1 MIYLIKIVPF
11 VKDIKFNTK
20 LSEITSISLE
30 HDLKLEDL
38 SVAGEF
44 NISGNYKINDIS
56 INKEEF
62 NFKVPVY
69 ISLDEKYD
77 SSKVTIDIDNF
88 FYEIINDEVLR
99 VHIDVSLDNLEIIKE
114 DVKPIIEEVNKKKEE
129 IIMPDDLKIKDDEKL
144 VENLRSDDDRK
155 GVKKEVV
162 EETVKEEK
170 VKEKEVIKEQA
181 KEESVKEE
189 KTKKT
194 QKEEIEN
201 AIKSNFLSEEE
212 MFVTYKV
219 HIIRENETVEDIVKK
234 YETTKEELELYNDLS
249 NVVLGT
255 KLLIPCKNE

>member
-1 MIYLIKIVPF
+1 MIKIVPF

-44 NISGNYKINDIS
+44 IIKGNYKINDIS

-69 ISLDEKYD
+69 ITLDEKYD
-77 SSKVTIDIDNF
+77 SSKVAIDIDNF

-144 VENLRSDDDRK
+144 VENLRRYDK
-155 GVKKEVV
+155 KEVKKEVV
-162 EETVKEEK
+162 EETVKKEEK
-170 VKEKEVIKEQA
+170 KEKEVK

-189 KTKKT
+189 KTKKS

>member
-1 MIYLIKIVPF
+1 MIKIVPF

-44 NISGNYKINDIS
+44 IIKGNYKINDIS

-69 ISLDEKYD
+69 ITLDEKYD
-77 SSKVTIDIDNF
+77 SSKVAIDIDNF

-144 VENLRSDDDRK
+144 VENLRSDDK
-155 GVKKEVV
+155 KEVKKEVV
-162 EETVKEEK
+162 EETVKKEEK
-170 VKEKEVIKEQA
+170 KEKEVK
-181 KEESVKEE
+181 KEEIVKEE
-189 KTKKT
+189 KTKKS

>member
-1 MIYLIKIVPF
+1 MIKIVPF

-44 NISGNYKINDIS
+44 IIKGNYKINDIS

-77 SSKVTIDIDNF
+77 SSKVAIDIDNF

-144 VENLRSDDDRK
+144 VENLRSDDK
-155 GVKKEVV
+155 KEVKKEVE
-162 EETVKEEK
+162 EETVKKEEK
-170 VKEKEVIKEQA
+170 KEKEVK
-181 KEESVKEE
+181 KEEIVKEE
-189 KTKKT
+189 KTKKS

>member
-44 NISGNYKINDIS
+44 IIKGNYKINDIS

-69 ISLDEKYD
+69 ITLDEKYD
-77 SSKVTIDIDNF
+77 SSKVAIDIDNF

-144 VENLRSDDDRK
+144 VGNLRSDDK
-155 GVKKEVV
+155 KEVKKEVV
-162 EETVKEEK
+162 EELKK
-170 VKEKEVIKEQA
+170 QVI
-181 KEESVKEE
+181 
-189 KTKKT
+189 
-194 QKEEIEN
+194 IER
-201 AIKSNFLSEEE
+201 IGE
-212 MFVTYKV
+212 
-219 HIIRENETVEDIVKK
+219 
-234 YETTKEELELYNDLS
+234 
-249 NVVLGT
+249 
-255 KLLIPCKNE
+255 

>member
-1 MIYLIKIVPF
+1 MIKIVPF

-44 NISGNYKINDIS
+44 IIKGNYKINDIS

-69 ISLDEKYD
+69 ITLDEKYD
-77 SSKVTIDIDNF
+77 SSKVAIDIDNF

-144 VENLRSDDDRK
+144 VENLRSDDK
-155 GVKKEVV
+155 KEVKKEVV
-162 EETVKEEK
+162 EETVKEEEK
-170 VKEKEVIKEQA
+170 KEKEVK

-189 KTKKT
+189 KTKKS

>member
-44 NISGNYKINDIS
+44 IIKGNYKINDIS

-69 ISLDEKYD
+69 ITLDEKYD
-77 SSKVTIDIDNF
+77 SSKVAIDIDNF

-114 DVKPIIEEVNKKKEE
+114 KVKPIIEEVNKKKEE

-144 VENLRSDDDRK
+144 VENLRSDDK
-155 GVKKEVV
+155 KEVKKEVV
-162 EETVKEEK
+162 EEKAKEEEKEEK
-170 VKEKEVIKEQA
+170 EVK

-189 KTKKT
+189 KTKKS

-219 HIIRENETVEDIVKK
+219 HIIRENETVEDIIKK

>member
-1 MIYLIKIVPF
+1 MIKIVPF

-44 NISGNYKINDIS
+44 IIKGNYKINDIS

-69 ISLDEKYD
+69 ITLDEKYD
-77 SSKVTIDIDNF
+77 SSKVAIDIDNF

-144 VENLRSDDDRK
+144 VENLRSDDK
-155 GVKKEVV
+155 KEVKKEVV
-162 EETVKEEK
+162 EETVKKEEK
-170 VKEKEVIKEQA
+170 KEKEVK

-189 KTKKT
+189 KTKKS

>member
-1 MIYLIKIVPF
+1 MIKIVPF

-44 NISGNYKINDIS
+44 IIKGNYKINDIS

-77 SSKVTIDIDNF
+77 SSKVAIDIDNF

-144 VENLRSDDDRK
+144 VENLRSDDK
-155 GVKKEVV
+155 KEVKKEVV
-162 EETVKEEK
+162 EETVKKEEK
-170 VKEKEVIKEQA
+170 KEKEVK

-189 KTKKT
+189 KTKKS

>member
-1 MIYLIKIVPF
+1 MIKIVPF

-44 NISGNYKINDIS
+44 NIKGNYKINDIS

-77 SSKVTIDIDNF
+77 SSKVAIDIDNF

-144 VENLRSDDDRK
+144 VENLRSDDK
-155 GVKKEVV
+155 KEVKKEVV
-162 EETVKEEK
+162 EETVKEEE
-170 VKEKEVIKEQA
+170 VKEKEAI

-189 KTKKT
+189 KTKKS

-201 AIKSNFLSEEE
+201 AIKSNFLSDEE

>member
-1 MIYLIKIVPF
+1 MIKIVPF

-44 NISGNYKINDIS
+44 IIKGNYKINDIS

-77 SSKVTIDIDNF
+77 SSKVAIDIDNF

-144 VENLRSDDDRK
+144 VENLRSDDK
-155 GVKKEVV
+155 KEVKKEVV
-162 EETVKEEK
+162 EETVIKEEK
-170 VKEKEVIKEQA
+170 KEKEVK
-181 KEESVKEE
+181 KEEIVKEE
-189 KTKKT
+189 KTKKS

>member
-1 MIYLIKIVPF
+1 MIKIVPF

-129 IIMPDDLKIKDDEKL
+129 IIMPDELKIKDDEKL

-155 GVKKEVV
+155 EVKKEVV

-189 KTKKT
+189 KTKKS

>member
-1 MIYLIKIVPF
+1 MIKIVPF

-44 NISGNYKINDIS
+44 IIKGNYKINDIS

-69 ISLDEKYD
+69 ITLDEKYD
-77 SSKVTIDIDNF
+77 SSKVAIDIDNF

-114 DVKPIIEEVNKKKEE
+114 KVKPIIEEVNKKKEE

-144 VENLRSDDDRK
+144 VENLRSDDK
-155 GVKKEVV
+155 KEVKKEVV
-162 EETVKEEK
+162 EETVKEEEK
-170 VKEKEVIKEQA
+170 EEKEVK

-189 KTKKT
+189 KTKKS

-219 HIIRENETVEDIVKK
+219 HIIRENETVEDIIKK

>member
-1 MIYLIKIVPF
+1 MIKIVPF

-129 IIMPDDLKIKDDEKL
+129 IIMPDELKIKDDEKL

-155 GVKKEVV
+155 EVKKEVV
-162 EETVKEEK
+162 EETVMEEK
-170 VKEKEVIKEQA
+170 VKEKEVIKEQV
-181 KEESVKEE
+181 KEESVKEK
-189 KTKKT
+189 KTKKS

>member
-1 MIYLIKIVPF
+1 MIKIVPF

-129 IIMPDDLKIKDDEKL
+129 ILMPDELKIKDDEKL

-155 GVKKEVV
+155 EVKKEVV
-162 EETVKEEK
+162 EETVMEEK
-170 VKEKEVIKEQA
+170 VKEKEVIKEQV
-181 KEESVKEE
+181 KEESVKEK

>member
-1 MIYLIKIVPF
+1 MIKIVPF

-44 NISGNYKINDIS
+44 IIKGNYKINDIS

-69 ISLDEKYD
+69 ITLDEKYD
-77 SSKVTIDIDNF
+77 SSKVAIDIDNF

-144 VENLRSDDDRK
+144 VGNLRSDDK
-155 GVKKEVV
+155 KEVKKEVV
-162 EETVKEEK
+162 EETVKKEEK
-170 VKEKEVIKEQA
+170 KEKEVK

-189 KTKKT
+189 KTKKS

>member
-44 NISGNYKINDIS
+44 IIKGNYKINDIS

-69 ISLDEKYD
+69 ITLDEKYD
-77 SSKVTIDIDNF
+77 SSKVAIDIDNF

-144 VENLRSDDDRK
+144 VENLRSDDK
-155 GVKKEVV
+155 KEVKKEVV
-162 EETVKEEK
+162 EETVKK
-170 VKEKEVIKEQA
+170 KEKEVK

-189 KTKKT
+189 KTKKS

>member
-1 MIYLIKIVPF
+1 MIKIVPF

-44 NISGNYKINDIS
+44 IIKGNYKINDIS

-77 SSKVTIDIDNF
+77 SSKVAIDIDNF

-144 VENLRSDDDRK
+144 VENLRSDDK
-155 GVKKEVV
+155 KEVKKEVV
-162 EETVKEEK
+162 EETVKKEEK
-170 VKEKEVIKEQA
+170 KEKEVK

-189 KTKKT
+189 KTKKS

-219 HIIRENETVEDIVKK
+219 HIIRENETVEDIEKK

>member
-1 MIYLIKIVPF
+1 MIKIVPF

-44 NISGNYKINDIS
+44 IIKGNYKINDIS

-77 SSKVTIDIDNF
+77 SSKVAIDIDNF

-144 VENLRSDDDRK
+144 VENLRSDDK
-155 GVKKEVV
+155 KEVKKEVV
-162 EETVKEEK
+162 EETVKKEEK
-170 VKEKEVIKEQA
+170 KEKEVK
-181 KEESVKEE
+181 KEEIVKEE
-189 KTKKT
+189 KTKKS

>member
-1 MIYLIKIVPF
+1 MIKIVPF

-44 NISGNYKINDIS
+44 IIKGNYKINDIS

-69 ISLDEKYD
+69 ITLDEKYD
-77 SSKVTIDIDNF
+77 SSKVAIDIDNF

-114 DVKPIIEEVNKKKEE
+114 NVKPIIEEVNKKKEE

-144 VENLRSDDDRK
+144 VENLRSDDK
-155 GVKKEVV
+155 KEVKKEVV
-162 EETVKEEK
+162 EETVKKEEK
-170 VKEKEVIKEQA
+170 KEKEVK

-189 KTKKT
+189 KTKKS

>member
-1 MIYLIKIVPF
+1 MIKIVPF

-129 IIMPDDLKIKDDEKL
+129 IIMPDELKIKEDEKL

-155 GVKKEVV
+155 EVKKEVV
-162 EETVKEEK
+162 EETVMEEK
-170 VKEKEVIKEQA
+170 VKEKEVIKEQV
-181 KEESVKEE
+181 KEESVKEK
-189 KTKKT
+189 KTKKS

>member
-1 MIYLIKIVPF
+1 MIKIVPF

-44 NISGNYKINDIS
+44 IIKGNYKINDIS

-69 ISLDEKYD
+69 ITLDEKYD
-77 SSKVTIDIDNF
+77 SSKVAIDIDNF

-144 VENLRSDDDRK
+144 VENLRSDDK
-155 GVKKEVV
+155 KEVKKEVV
-162 EETVKEEK
+162 EETVKKEEK
-170 VKEKEVIKEQA
+170 KEKEVK

-189 KTKKT
+189 KTKKS

-219 HIIRENETVEDIVKK
+219 HIIRENETVEDIIKK

>member
-44 NISGNYKINDIS
+44 IIKGNYKINDIS

-77 SSKVTIDIDNF
+77 SSKVAIDIDNF

-144 VENLRSDDDRK
+144 VENLRSDDK
-155 GVKKEVV
+155 KEVKKEVV
-162 EETVKEEK
+162 EETVKKEEK
-170 VKEKEVIKEQA
+170 KEKEVK
-181 KEESVKEE
+181 KEEIVKEE
-189 KTKKT
+189 KTKKS

>member
-44 NISGNYKINDIS
+44 IIKGNYKINDIS

-69 ISLDEKYD
+69 ITLDEKYD
-77 SSKVTIDIDNF
+77 SSKVAIDIDNF

-144 VENLRSDDDRK
+144 VGNLRSDDK
-155 GVKKEVV
+155 KEVKKEVV
-162 EETVKEEK
+162 EETVKKEEK
-170 VKEKEVIKEQA
+170 KEKEVK

-189 KTKKT
+189 KTKKS

>member
-1 MIYLIKIVPF
+1 MIKIVPF

>member
-1 MIYLIKIVPF
+1 MIKIVPF

-44 NISGNYKINDIS
+44 NIKGNYKINDIS

-77 SSKVTIDIDNF
+77 SSKVAIDIDNF

-144 VENLRSDDDRK
+144 VENLRSYDK
-155 GVKKEVV
+155 KEVKKEVV
-162 EETVKEEK
+162 EETVKEEE
-170 VKEKEVIKEQA
+170 VKEKEAI

-189 KTKKT
+189 KTKKS

-201 AIKSNFLSEEE
+201 AIKSNFLSDEE

-219 HIIRENETVEDIVKK
+219 HIIGENETVEDIVKK

>member
-129 IIMPDDLKIKDDEKL
+129 ILMPDELKIKDDEKL

-155 GVKKEVV
+155 EVKKEVV
-162 EETVKEEK
+162 EETVMEEK
-170 VKEKEVIKEQA
+170 VKEKEVIKEQV
-181 KEESVKEE
+181 KEESVKEK

>member
-44 NISGNYKINDIS
+44 NIKGNYKINDIS

-77 SSKVTIDIDNF
+77 SSKVAIDIDNF

-144 VENLRSDDDRK
+144 VENLRSDDK
-155 GVKKEVV
+155 KEVKKEVV
-162 EETVKEEK
+162 EETVKEEE
-170 VKEKEVIKEQA
+170 VKEKEAI

-189 KTKKT
+189 KTKKS

-201 AIKSNFLSEEE
+201 AIKSNFLSDEE

>member
-44 NISGNYKINDIS
+44 IIKGNYKINDIS

-69 ISLDEKYD
+69 ITLDEKYD
-77 SSKVTIDIDNF
+77 SSKVAIDIDNF

-144 VENLRSDDDRK
+144 VENLRSDDK
-155 GVKKEVV
+155 KEVKKEVV
-162 EETVKEEK
+162 EETVKKEEK
-170 VKEKEVIKEQA
+170 KEKEVK

-189 KTKKT
+189 KTKKS

>member
-44 NISGNYKINDIS
+44 IIKGNYKINDIS

-77 SSKVTIDIDNF
+77 SSKVAIDIDNF

-144 VENLRSDDDRK
+144 VENLRSDDK
-155 GVKKEVV
+155 KEVKKEVV
-162 EETVKEEK
+162 EETVKKEEK
-170 VKEKEVIKEQA
+170 KEKEVK

-189 KTKKT
+189 KTKKS

-219 HIIRENETVEDIVKK
+219 HIIRENETVEDIEKK

>member
-1 MIYLIKIVPF
+1 MIKIVPF

-44 NISGNYKINDIS
+44 IIKGNYKINDIS

-69 ISLDEKYD
+69 ITLDEKYD
-77 SSKVTIDIDNF
+77 SSKVAIDIDNF

-144 VENLRSDDDRK
+144 VENLRSDDK
-155 GVKKEVV
+155 KEVKKEVV
-162 EETVKEEK
+162 EETVKKEEK
-170 VKEKEVIKEQA
+170 KEKEVK
-181 KEESVKEE
+181 KEESVKEG
-189 KTKKT
+189 KTKK
-194 QKEEIEN
+194 
-201 AIKSNFLSEEE
+201 S
-212 MFVTYKV
+212 
-219 HIIRENETVEDIVKK
+219 
-234 YETTKEELELYNDLS
+234 
-249 NVVLGT
+249 
-255 KLLIPCKNE
+255 

>member
-44 NISGNYKINDIS
+44 IIKGNYKINDIS

-69 ISLDEKYD
+69 ITLDKKYD
-77 SSKVTIDIDNF
+77 SSKVAIDIDNF

-144 VENLRSDDDRK
+144 VENLRSDDK
-155 GVKKEVV
+155 KEVKKEVV
-162 EETVKEEK
+162 EETVKKEEK
-170 VKEKEVIKEQA
+170 KEKEVK

-189 KTKKT
+189 KTKKS

>member
-44 NISGNYKINDIS
+44 IIKGNYKINDIS

-69 ISLDEKYD
+69 ITLDEKYD
-77 SSKVTIDIDNF
+77 SSKVAIDIDNF

-144 VENLRSDDDRK
+144 VENLRSDDK
-155 GVKKEVV
+155 KEVKKEVV
-162 EETVKEEK
+162 EETVKKEEK
-170 VKEKEVIKEQA
+170 KEKEVK

-189 KTKKT
+189 KTKKS

-219 HIIRENETVEDIVKK
+219 HIIRENETVEDIIKK

>member
-1 MIYLIKIVPF
+1 MIKIVPF

-44 NISGNYKINDIS
+44 IIKGNYKINDIS

-69 ISLDEKYD
+69 ITLDEKYD
-77 SSKVTIDIDNF
+77 SSKVAIDIDNF

-144 VENLRSDDDRK
+144 VGNLRSDDK
-155 GVKKEVV
+155 KEVKKEVV
-162 EETVKEEK
+162 EETVKKEEK
-170 VKEKEVIKEQA
+170 KEKEVK
-181 KEESVKEE
+181 KEEIVKEE
-189 KTKKT
+189 KTKKS

>member
-44 NISGNYKINDIS
+44 IIKGNYKINDIS

-77 SSKVTIDIDNF
+77 SSKVAIDIDNF

-144 VENLRSDDDRK
+144 VENLRSDDK
-155 GVKKEVV
+155 TEVKKEVV
-162 EETVKEEK
+162 EETVKKEEK
-170 VKEKEVIKEQA
+170 KEKEVK
-181 KEESVKEE
+181 KEEIVKEE
-189 KTKKT
+189 KTKKS

>member
-1 MIYLIKIVPF
+1 MIKIVPF

-44 NISGNYKINDIS
+44 IIKGNYKINDIS

-69 ISLDEKYD
+69 ITLDEKYD
-77 SSKVTIDIDNF
+77 SSKVAIDIDNF
-88 FYEIINDEVLR
+88 FYEIINDEVLI

-144 VENLRSDDDRK
+144 VENLRSDDK
-155 GVKKEVV
+155 KEVKKEVV
-162 EETVKEEK
+162 EETVKKEEK
-170 VKEKEVIKEQA
+170 KEKEVK
-181 KEESVKEE
+181 KEEIVKEE
-189 KTKKT
+189 KTKKS

>member
-1 MIYLIKIVPF
+1 MIKIVPF

-30 HDLKLEDL
+30 HDLKLEGL

-44 NISGNYKINDIS
+44 NIKGNYKINDIS

-77 SSKVTIDIDNF
+77 SSKVAIDIDNF

-144 VENLRSDDDRK
+144 VENLRSDDK
-155 GVKKEVV
+155 KEVKKEVV
-162 EETVKEEK
+162 EETVKEEEA
-170 VKEKEVIKEQA
+170 KEKEVI

-189 KTKKT
+189 KTKKS

-201 AIKSNFLSEEE
+201 AIKSNFLSDEE

>member
-44 NISGNYKINDIS
+44 IIKGNYKINDIS

-69 ISLDEKYD
+69 ITLDEKYD
-77 SSKVTIDIDNF
+77 SSKVAIDIDNF

-114 DVKPIIEEVNKKKEE
+114 KVKPIIEEVNKKKEE

-144 VENLRSDDDRK
+144 VENLRSDDK
-155 GVKKEVV
+155 KEVKKEVV
-162 EETVKEEK
+162 EETVKEEEK
-170 VKEKEVIKEQA
+170 EEKEVK

-189 KTKKT
+189 KTKKS

-219 HIIRENETVEDIVKK
+219 HIIRENETVEDIIKK

>member
-44 NISGNYKINDIS
+44 IIKGNYKINDIS

-69 ISLDEKYD
+69 ITLDEKYD
-77 SSKVTIDIDNF
+77 SSKVAIDIDNF

-144 VENLRSDDDRK
+144 VGNLRSDDK
-155 GVKKEVV
+155 KEVKKEVV
-162 EETVKEEK
+162 EETVKKEEK
-170 VKEKEVIKEQA
+170 KEKEVK
-181 KEESVKEE
+181 KEEIVKEE
-189 KTKKT
+189 KTKKS